1 MAMVGVESC
10 WWEAELD
17 SQGRLSLGEF
27 RWLSGA
33 AGLVAA
39 ALEVRVSSEVERR
52 RDAFLVE

>member
-27 RWLSGA
+27 FLLSGA

-39 ALEVRVSSEVERR
+39 ALEARVSSEVERR